1 MKAKSKN
8 NSNTFQGWLEAQ
20 LWNASLQPR
29 SMVGAGNAVKGRD
42 QLRCASPLTAFPAQY
57 PRLSRFSL
65 DTAVV
70 VIDRMTDFKVWRHAK
85 LNYCLI
91 SLRQNLKASPRSHG
105 GDGGTWSIQRRTPP
119 GSSMLNKHKWT
130 SIHMCGRRIGARR
143 LLL

>member
-42 QLRCASPLTAFPAQY
+42 QLRCASPLTAFPAQC

-70 VIDRMTDFKVWRHAK
+70 VIDGMTWFTLWW
-85 LNYCLI
+85 LI
-91 SLRQNLKASPRSHG
+91 KQDARE
-105 GDGGTWSIQRRTPP
+105 
-119 GSSMLNKHKWT
+119 
-130 SIHMCGRRIGARR
+130 RR
-143 LLL
+143 LANKRLSENLCNPAAAHHDVAVVEDHSLARGDRPLRFVESYADFAITS

>member
-42 QLRCASPLTAFPAQY
+42 QLRCASPLTAFPAQC

-70 VIDRMTDFKVWRHAK
+70 VIDRMTELDFLWQGYISRRRSRIVSSRWGS
-85 LNYCLI
+85 NY
-91 SLRQNLKASPRSHG
+91 SLM
-105 GDGGTWSIQRRTPP
+105 RTHP
-119 GSSMLNKHKWT
+119 
-130 SIHMCGRRIGARR
+130 
-143 LLL
+143 

>member
-42 QLRCASPLTAFPAQY
+42 QLRCASPLTAFPAQC

-70 VIDRMTDFKVWRHAK
+70 VIDRMTGRFLFRGWPRLALLAKKVFTVR
-85 LNYCLI
+85 
-91 SLRQNLKASPRSHG
+91 
-105 GDGGTWSIQRRTPP
+105 
-119 GSSMLNKHKWT
+119 
-130 SIHMCGRRIGARR
+130 
-143 LLL
+143 

>member
-42 QLRCASPLTAFPAQY
+42 QLRCASPLTAFPAQC

-70 VIDRMTDFKVWRHAK
+70 VIDGMTAVNSLVAIVNNVVWIRNQTYFLYGLAE
-85 LNYCLI
+85 
-91 SLRQNLKASPRSHG
+91 
-105 GDGGTWSIQRRTPP
+105 TTP
-119 GSSMLNKHKWT
+119 
-130 SIHMCGRRIGARR
+130 
-143 LLL
+143 

>member
-42 QLRCASPLTAFPAQY
+42 QLRCASPLTAFPAQC

-70 VIDRMTDFKVWRHAK
+70 VIDRMTEGWGIHFFNSWFPYNQSLSSYLWLTDTHMARSSSKALSLCLELTTLSLSDQAK
-85 LNYCLI
+85 
-91 SLRQNLKASPRSHG
+91 
-105 GDGGTWSIQRRTPP
+105 
-119 GSSMLNKHKWT
+119 
-130 SIHMCGRRIGARR
+130 GA
-143 LLL
+143 

>member
-42 QLRCASPLTAFPAQY
+42 QLRCASPLTAFPAQC

-70 VIDRMTDFKVWRHAK
+70 VIDGMTF
-85 LNYCLI
+85 L
-91 SLRQNLKASPRSHG
+91 SLWALS
-105 GDGGTWSIQRRTPP
+105 TWTHCGLPHCATEATKESGQSQKRRTDK
-119 GSSMLNKHKWT
+119 NKSKFLVRQGELG
-130 SIHMCGRRIGARR
+130 M
-143 LLL
+143 

>member
-42 QLRCASPLTAFPAQY
+42 QLRCASPLTAFPAQC

-70 VIDRMTDFKVWRHAK
+70 VIDRMTRVDSMPVAINSRK
-85 LNYCLI
+85 LKHTFATV
-91 SLRQNLKASPRSHG
+91 SSPKPYS
-105 GDGGTWSIQRRTPP
+105 
-119 GSSMLNKHKWT
+119 
-130 SIHMCGRRIGARR
+130 
-143 LLL
+143 